1 MTLQVETGQK
11 LSNNNI
17 QVSVYHSIGNT
28 PEKYALKNYSVPE
41 DKKDEF
47 SKSIKAQ
54 AKTSTKLIVPSMIA
68 GSILGSIIG
77 WRCTTNK
84 LVKPISALITFIGG
98 GVIGCL
104 PAAIYDYFSN
114 KQILQKYN
122 AQKLN

>member
-1 MTLQVETGQK
+1 MTLQVETGQR
-11 LSNNNI
+11 LTNNKI
-17 QVSVYHSIGNT
+17 QVSVYHSIDGNS
-28 PEKYALKNYSVPE
+28 EKYALKNYSVPE

-47 SKSIKAQ
+47 TKSLKQQ
-54 AKTSTKLIVPSMIA
+54 AEISAKLIIPSMIT

-84 LVKPISALITFIGG
+84 LVKPISSLISFIGG

-104 PAAIYDYFSN
+104 PVAIYDYFSN